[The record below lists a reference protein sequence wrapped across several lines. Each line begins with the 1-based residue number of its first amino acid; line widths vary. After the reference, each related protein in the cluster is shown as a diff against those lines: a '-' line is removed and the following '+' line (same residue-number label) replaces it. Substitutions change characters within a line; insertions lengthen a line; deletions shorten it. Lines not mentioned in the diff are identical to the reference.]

1 MFFKAVTFNKVY
13 KPVKVRLGRF
23 WQMNQFP
30 NIGEFGAIVLIMEV
44 TLINDDHY
52 AHNII
57 SLYSKASRPE
67 VKF

>member
-1 MFFKAVTFNKVY
+1 MAPISQPITSV
-13 KPVKVRLGRF
+13 
-23 WQMNQFP
+23 QFP

-44 TLINDDHY
+44 TFINGDHY